1 MNTSKNC
8 VQLLKHYEGCRL
20 EAYKCSAG
28 IWTIGYGNT
37 FHADGRPVKQGDKIT
52 QDEAEELLPIILKKF
67 AQALFKRTARMEQH
81 EFDALVCFTY
91 NVGIGAFEGSTMLK
105 KIRKEL
111 PAAEIAA
118 EFHKWNKA
126 KGKVLN
132 GLVKRR
138 AAEAWLYE
146 KGEVRIF

>member
-1 MNTSKNC
+1 MDISKNC

-37 FHADGRPVKQGDKIT
+37 FHADGRPVKQRDKIT
-52 QDEAEELLPIILKKF
+52 QDEAEQLLPIILKKF
-67 AQALFKRTARMEQH
+67 AQAVFKRTARMEQH

-105 KIRKEL
+105 KIRKDL

-118 EFHKWNKA
+118 EFQKWNKA

-146 KGEVRIF
+146 KGSVRIF

>member
-20 EAYKCSAG
+20 ESYKCSAG

-52 QDEAEELLPIILKKF
+52 QSEAEELLPIILKKF
-67 AQALFKRTARMEQH
+67 AQAVFGRTAKMEQH

-111 PAAEIAA
+111 PAAEIAV

-126 KGKVLN
+126 KGRVLN

-138 AAEAWLYE
+138 AAEAWLYQHG
-146 KGEVRIF
+146 KVKIF